1 MSREV
6 QSKIIMVSP
15 VELKRIEIVDNSTY
29 KDRKAFKLSKINMNS
44 KESYELNQHLKRV
57 NSMPDVYFVYQV
69 KIYKRDFDGLFED
82 GMKLEIITAR
92 NSFFTTPLFAP
103 ESFGD
108 INSMFFDHY
117 IFKKEVIY
125 KKEKLKT
132 VLLKDIKLSKRKKVG
147 VMKYFN

>member
-92 NSFFTTPLFAP
+92 NSFFTTPLFSP

-108 INSMFFDHY
+108 INS
-117 IFKKEVIY
+117 IFLIIIY
-125 KKEKLKT
+125 
-132 VLLKDIKLSKRKKVG
+132 SRKK
-147 VMKYFN
+147 